1 MPGGGAATDRAKEE
15 VSFLTSSHS
24 MMLTLL
30 VNRVSKKYSD
40 LFIHLKKQLIR
51 SKNSP
56 FR

>member
-24 MMLTLL
+24 MMLVLL
-30 VNRVSKKYSD
+30 VNRVLKKK
-40 LFIHLKKQLIR
+40 LIFIHSVKKQAIR